1 MMSNKNVLHKKF
13 RRGTALFL
21 FAVLVFTSCVF
32 PASFI
37 TRAETYRT
45 GVVTTEGSRLNVR
58 ADAGTSDSS
67 GNAIAIIGQ
76 LNDQTSVTVTGEKV
90 DFEGKLWYEIVYGS
104 GRGYVYSQYI
114 RFYDPD
120 DIPITDIPVTN
131 PYENISFEDALN
143 NEGFPESYKAS
154 LREIHKLYP
163 NWYFKGLDT
172 GMTFEEAVN
181 GESRPGISLI
191 SLSSPSSWKATD
203 LGSYDFENNTYVG
216 YDGPSWVR
224 ASRELIMYFMDPRC
238 FLDPTSIFQFLEQSY
253 DGSLQSIDGVR
264 QLIKG
269 SFMEN
274 EVTDTDGS
282 TLNYAETIYNAGKTY
297 NVNPYVLAAMIVQ
310 EQGYG
315 GTSRLISGTFPGYEG
330 YFNFFNVGAY
340 NDGVRDA
347 VTRGLWYASQGSDGS
362 SVSYLRPWNTRA
374 KAINGGAMC
383 YSSGY
388 INRGQNTLYLKKFNV
403 QGSNPFT
410 HQYMTNV
417 RGALSEGQLL
427 YKAYSEEMK
436 KTSLS
441 FLIPI
446 YSELPETPCPVPTG
460 DGSPNMKLKTLSVNG
475 YSLTPDFDKDTL
487 EYTVVVPFSVV
498 NADVTAEPYHSGA
511 KVEGGGE
518 IELRE
523 GTTDVTLTVTA
534 ENGNIRVYVVHI
546 AREEDEDVGK
556 IVFSPDYGFDGFY
569 VTDIYP
575 STEVSVLCDTIVL
588 EGSVVRVETPNGEE
602 KASTQ
607 FVATGDC
614 VKFYLPN
621 ENEDLYGA
629 FIAVVMGDVNGD
641 GVVSLGD
648 LVKIRN
654 NILGAASFSELQTK
668 SGDLNGDGEITMG
681 DLIRTRNYILGTGTI
696 GG

>member
-1 MMSNKNVLHKKF
+1 MMSNKYVLHKRL
-13 RRGTALFL
+13 RRGACLLL
-21 FAVLVFTSCVF
+21 FAVFLLSTFIS
-32 PASFI
+32 PASLR

-45 GVVTTEGSRLNVR
+45 GVVSTEGSRLNVR
-58 ADAGTSDSS
+58 ADAGTADSS
-67 GNAIAIIGQ
+67 GKAIAILGQ

-114 RFYDPD
+114 RFYDPG

-143 NEGFPESYKAS
+143 KEGFPESYKAS

-163 NWYFKGLDT
+163 NWYFKGLNT
-172 GMTFEEAVN
+172 EMTFEQAVN

-191 SLSSPSSWKATD
+191 SVSSPSSWKATD
-203 LGSYDFENNTYVG
+203 QGAYDFENNTYVG

-224 ASRELIMYFMDPRC
+224 ASREIIMHFMDPRC

-253 DGSLQSIDGVR
+253 DGSLQSVDGVR

-274 EVTDTDGS
+274 DVTDTDGS
-282 TLNYAETIYNAGKTY
+282 TLNYADTIYAAGRTY

-315 GTSRLISGTFPGYEG
+315 GTSRLISGNTSPYVG
-330 YFNFFNVGAY
+330 YFNYFNVGAY

-374 KAINGGAMC
+374 KAINGGAM
-383 YSSGY
+383 YYASGY

-403 QGSNPFT
+403 QGSSPFT

-446 YSELPETPCPVPTG
+446 YSELPETPCPAPTG

-487 EYTVVVPFSVV
+487 EYTVVVPFSVTK
-498 NADVTAEPYHSGA
+498 AKVTAEPYHSGA
-511 KVEGGGE
+511 SVEGAGE
-518 IELRE
+518 IELKE
-523 GTTDVTLTVTA
+523 GTTDVSLTVTA
-534 ENGNIRVYVVHI
+534 ENGYIRIYVIHI
-546 AREEDEDVGK
+546 AREEDAEAGK
-556 IVFSPDYGFDGFY
+556 VVFSSDYDYDGFY
-569 VTDIYP
+569 VTNVYP
-575 STEVSVLCDTIVL
+575 STEVAVLCDTIVV
-588 EGSVVRVETPNGEE
+588 EGSARVETPNGDERE
-602 KASTQ
+602 ASQ
-607 FVATGDC
+607 FVATGDYI
-614 VKFYLPN
+614 KFYLPN
-621 ENEDLYGA
+621 ENQDLYGT
-629 FIAVVMGDVNGD
+629 FIAVVKGDVNGD

-654 NILGAASFSELQTK
+654 KILGSASFSEIQTM
-668 SGDLNGDGEITMG
+668 SGDLNADGDVTMG
-681 DLIRTRNYILGTGTI
+681 DLIRIRNYILGTGTI